1 VPGSFEN
8 VSTPSKS
15 SNDEDSMTNR
25 HSAYLVILEHDMR
38 EDDAQATV
46 TALGQIKGVLSVGPY
61 VAENLAIDI
70 AESRVRN
77 ELSQKLFEVL
87 YPKRTI

>member
-1 VPGSFEN
+1 
-8 VSTPSKS
+8 
-15 SNDEDSMTNR
+15 MTDR
-25 HSAYLVILEHDMR
+25 HSAYLVILDHDIR

-46 TALGQIKGVLSVGPY
+46 TALSQIKGVLSVGPY

-70 AESRVRN
+70 AESRVRS

-87 YPKRTI
+87 HPKRK